1 MNTDDET
8 SDDTTAGHTT
18 SDDTSTGDEQ
28 HELDADSTYDES
40 AVELTPAHERRTVSA
55 GAFVLAVMVAMAL
68 AVLAVVGFTMDS
80 GGRTGDQASDQD
92 IRLAAGRF
100 AERFLTF
107 DHDHID
113 EWKQEVLALS
123 TGGFAK
129 EVADVESGLRRLIA
143 DNALDA
149 NTQVTDIFVGQPE
162 RGAVEVVV
170 IYDRD
175 LSGTA
180 GTRSEDNRYMQLSMV
195 RVDGQWLVDNVI
207 DVASAGDALLP
218 GAGAPDSGSASST
231 TTTSTTEA
239 GPAG

>member
-1 MNTDDET
+1 MNTDDPT
-8 SDDTTAGHTT
+8 TDDAGSDDEHP
-18 SDDTSTGDEQ
+18 
-28 HELDADSTYDES
+28 ELDDGSTYDDAATEPS
-40 AVELTPAHERRTVSA
+40 PGRERRTVSA

-80 GGRTGDQASDQD
+80 GEQAGDQG

-107 DHDHID
+107 DHDNID
-113 EWKQEVLALS
+113 QWKQEVLDLS

-143 DNALDA
+143 DNQLDA
-149 NTQVTDIFVGQPE
+149 TTQVTDIFVGQPE
-162 RGAVEVVV
+162 RGAVDVVV

-175 LSGTA
+175 LSGTS
-180 GTRSEDNRYMQLSMV
+180 GDRSEDNRYMQLSMV

-218 GAGAPDSGSASST
+218 GAGGAPADSGASST
-231 TTTSTTEA
+231 TTTTTTEV